1 MKKSG
6 VNIDIRPSLG
16 EMIYAFAFALM
27 TVFSRHTVYSD
38 DVASSIL
45 TTYVRS
51 FTITD
56 VPAFLLTAIII
67 YICLK
72 LVKYVLGLTQGKMIS
87 TEGPSDHTVTKG
99 ILCFFS
105 VFFIIMIC
113 YIPYIMSYWPGGIY
127 NDTSDSI
134 DIALGRS
141 AWSNQNTVL
150 YALFWKA
157 VFAIGSIAGQG
168 DYGGLKLMTV
178 LQPMAIA
185 VTAATFITWL
195 RGRGVRKWMTVLLT
209 AIVALC
215 PVFPY
220 YGVSLWKETWFGIA
234 LFVYTWV
241 WYVISES
248 FCGDLSADTV
258 ADESTQRHRAS
269 FVPVSMRLTLVYIF
283 STLWIIFSRNN
294 GLYVVLFTMTVGSIV
309 LYGHMKRSGDIE
321 LTRLK
326 CLTLVNITAI
336 VLSLVI
342 QHPIYNAAGIKESAP
357 VEKFGIPLQQVA
369 YIISS
374 NAVASYDAEIDAE
387 MAGSDQSE
395 NHTFDDLTELG
406 LTEAQAE
413 VMKSI
418 LPAQSWILAYNPVVV
433 DSIKYNDYFNREY
446 FDEHTGDFIKAY
458 TGIVLNNPGL
468 AIKGYLVSTMGFWD
482 AYKSSSS
489 AYICTEHTVQAEY
502 FMSDYFNLKT
512 GMTLSDI
519 VGPRWYISGGAL
531 VWIMLGLFVVSISI
545 SKEKKCNADRK
556 GAGIHPDERSA
567 SIKAASVLPFL
578 PGIGLWLT
586 LMIATPLSF
595 SFRYVFGLLLCIPI
609 FLCTIVNIKYCDIQ
623 RK

>member
-1 MKKSG
+1 M
-6 VNIDIRPSLG
+6 NIDIKPSLG

-56 VPAFLLTAIII
+56 VPAFLLTAVII

-72 LVKYVLGLTQGKMIS
+72 LAKYVLGLVQGKMIS

-99 ILCFFS
+99 ILCFFCI
-105 VFFIIMIC
+105 FFIIMIC

-185 VTAATFITWL
+185 VTAAAFITWL

-241 WYVISES
+241 WYVISERPE
-248 FCGDLSADTV
+248 GKRLAV
-258 ADESTQRHRAS
+258 A
-269 FVPVSMRLTLVYIF
+269 YIF
-283 STLWIIFSRNN
+283 STLWIILGRNN
-294 GLYVVLFTMTVGSIV
+294 GLYVVLFTMAIASII
-309 LYGHMKRSGDIE
+309 LYGQMKRYDDIE

-326 CLTLVNITAI
+326 RLTLVNITII
-336 VLSLVI
+336 VLALVI

-374 NAVASYDAEIDAE
+374 NAVASYDAETNAE
-387 MAGSDQSE
+387 MVGSDQSE
-395 NHTFDDLTELG
+395 AHTFDDLTELG
-406 LTEAQAE
+406 LTKSQTE
-413 VMKSI
+413 VMESI

-446 FDEHTGDFIKAY
+446 FDEHTGDFIRAY

-468 AIKGYLVSTMGFWD
+468 ALKGYLVSTMGFWD

-519 VGPRWYISGGAL
+519 VGPRLYISGGAL

-545 SKEKKCNADRK
+545 SKEKKCNANHK
-556 GAGIHPDERSA
+556 GSEIHPDEKSA
-567 SIKAASVLPFL
+567 SIKAVSVLPFL

-595 SFRYVFGLLLCIPI
+595 SFRYVFGLLLCIPVY
-609 FLCTIVNIKYCDIQ
+609 LCALIDSD
-623 RK
+623 